1 MDKTQYLLDIFSP
14 YVQFEKIRDDNE
26 IVTYKGRTLEKIR
39 IIAFPKTNKTPRG
52 TWEFVYS
59 LPVLEITNSELYI
72 EYTKPIDETTLLIL
86 IEQSK
91 DFSTVFFNMYT
102 IDDII
107 VEPVKLHENIK
118 E

>member
-26 IVTYKGRTLEKIR
+26 FITYKGRTLEKIR
-39 IIAFPKTNKTPRG
+39 IIAYPISNTTHFT
-52 TWEFVYS
+52 
-59 LPVLEITNSELYI
+59 LEIVDALLYI
-72 EYTKPIDETTLLIL
+72 DYTKPINETALVIL

-91 DFSTVFFNMYT
+91 NFSTIYFDMDFISDM
-102 IDDII
+102 I

>member
-26 IVTYKGRTLEKIR
+26 FITYKGRTLQKIR
-39 IIAFPKTNKTPRG
+39 IITYPKCNTTHSHR

-59 LPVLEITNSELYI
+59 HSTLEIVDAVLYI
-72 EYTKPIDETTLLIL
+72 DYTKPIDDTTLFIL

-91 DFSTVFFNMYT
+91 NFSSILFDMDFISDM
-102 IDDII
+102 I
-107 VEPVKLHENIK
+107 VEPVKITE
-118 E
+118 